1 MPREGGLI
9 GKGVDRIVVYMQA
22 VSHHLDH
29 DATLAVAD
37 NPMEQRHAQPLSGR
51 FGDNHRVAQRG
62 LDLIDRRERRCH
74 PQGKLIGRDIGLAV
88 DRVLGILGITREI
101 ETRHGEARIVAA
113 VEEHRVVLVIDAH
126 TDYRVCR
133 CRVVDKRIRN
143 VKPARH
149 HANLLAVVKAPVE
162 VAAQI
167 HVAGIIG
174 KSNARTHSAS

>member
-22 VSHHLDH
+22 IGHHLDH

-37 NPMEQRHAQPLSGR
+37 NPMEQRHAQAFARR
-51 FGDNHRVAQRG
+51 FGHDRHVTQRH
-62 LDLIDRRERRCH
+62 LNLIDRRKRRGD
-74 PQGKLIGRDIGLAV
+74 PQGKLVGRDIGLAV
-88 DRVLGILGITREI
+88 NRALGILGITREI

-126 TDYRVCR
+126 TDHRVCR

>member
-29 DATLAVAD
+29 DAALAVAD

-74 PQGKLIGRDIGLAV
+74 PQGKLIGRDIVLAV
-88 DRVLGILGITREI
+88 DRALGILGIAGKVEP
-101 ETRHGEARIVAA
+101 RHSQTRIVTT
-113 VEEHRVVLVIDAH
+113 VEKHGIVLVIDAH
-126 TDYRVCR
+126 ADYRVCR
-133 CRVVDKRIRN
+133 RRIVDKRIRN
-143 VKPARH
+143 VEPARH

>member
-74 PQGKLIGRDIGLAV
+74 PQCPEYGAIPGKAGRLPPS
-88 DRVLGILGITREI
+88 RR
-101 ETRHGEARIVAA
+101 RNPSSGERSKAA
-113 VEEHRVVLVIDAH
+113 KDP
-126 TDYRVCR
+126 
-133 CRVVDKRIRN
+133 IR
-143 VKPARH
+143 
-149 HANLLAVVKAPVE
+149 
-162 VAAQI
+162 
-167 HVAGIIG
+167 
-174 KSNARTHSAS
+174 

>member
-1 MPREGGLI
+1 
-9 GKGVDRIVVYMQA
+9 MQA

-29 DATLAVAD
+29 DAALAVAD

-74 PQGKLIGRDIGLAV
+74 PQGKLIGRDIGLAIN
-88 DRVLGILGITREI
+88 RPLSILGIAGKVES
-101 ETRHGEARIVAA
+101 RHGEARIVAA

-126 TDYRVCR
+126 TDHRVCR

-162 VAAQI
+162 VASQI

-174 KSNARTHSAS
+174 KSNTRAHSAS

>member
-1 MPREGGLI
+1 MPREGRLV

-22 VSHHLDH
+22 ISHHLDH
-29 DATLAVAD
+29 DAALAVAD
-37 NPMEQRHAQPLSGR
+37 NPMEQRHAQPLSCR
-51 FGDNHRVAQRG
+51 FGNNHRVAQRG

-74 PQGKLIGRDIGLAV
+74 PQGKLIGRDIGLSIN
-88 DRVLGILGITREI
+88 RPHGILGITREI

-113 VEEHRVVLVIDAH
+113 VEEHRVILVIDAH
-126 TDYRVCR
+126 TDHRVCR

-143 VKPARH
+143 VEPARH

-167 HVAGIIG
+167 HVTRIIG
-174 KSNARTHSAS
+174 KSNARAHGAS